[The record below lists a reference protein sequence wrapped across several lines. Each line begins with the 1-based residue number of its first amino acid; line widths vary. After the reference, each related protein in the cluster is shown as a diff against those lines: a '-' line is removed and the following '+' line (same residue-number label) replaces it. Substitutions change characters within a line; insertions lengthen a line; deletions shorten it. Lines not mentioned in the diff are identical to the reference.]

1 MLQANAPPVEPQP
14 SLKAAARLNVGD
26 RLLRA
31 LYPPQS
37 SAAQLR
43 WFGFAML
50 ALAAIFPW
58 LGGPFY
64 TRLAIES
71 FLFGAIALSV
81 DILLGYAGLLSLGQ
95 AAYFGL
101 AAYISALM
109 YLHVTQSFWLV
120 LLAVVAAVAVFSLVL
135 GAVAIRAKGVY
146 FALITFGAAE
156 ILSKIAHNTRAIGG
170 SDGLIGI
177 PVPHIALLPG
187 VTIDL
192 QSNFVFYHAVL
203 VVLVLIYVGT
213 QRVLDSGFGAVLR
226 AISRQLRPRALSR
239 LQLVLVQASGIRPGC
254 TGRGRWRPDLPVAAR
269 VRSAASVRIRGFDQ
283 GRRDVA
289 RGRRRHAAG
298 PACGQR
304 DRHVPGIGGRQLHRK
319 APADSRRHLHRL
331 RHVPAG
337 RFDRA
342 CSPPAGNAREGRA
355 MIKVSALNKAF
366 GGLRAVRNL
375 SFEAAPHRVTSI
387 IGPNGAGKSTAFNLI
402 AGTLRPDSGTVELDG
417 RDITGQAPFALAR
430 LGVARSFQ
438 ITNLFFGLSAFEN
451 VRLACQSL
459 ERRNSYLVRL
469 DRLARPQARARAILE

>member
-170 SDGLIGI
+170 SDGLLGI
-177 PVPHIALLPG
+177 SVPRVPLLPG
-187 VTIDL
+187 VALDL
-192 QSNFVFYHAVL
+192 HSNLVFYYAVL
-203 VVLVLIYVGT
+203 AALVLIYLAT
-213 QRVLDSGFGAVLR
+213 RRVLATAFGSVLR
-226 AISRQLRPRALSR
+226 AIRDNADRVPYLGYNPFWYKLAAY
-239 LQLVLVQASGIRPGC
+239 VL
-254 TGRGRWRPDLPVAAR
+254 AAQI
-269 VRSAASVRIRGFDQ
+269 A
-283 GRRDVA
+283 
-289 RGRRRHAAG
+289 
-298 PACGQR
+298 
-304 DRHVPGIGGRQLHRK
+304 
-319 APADSRRHLHRL
+319 
-331 RHVPAG
+331 
-337 RFDRA
+337 
-342 CSPPAGNAREGRA
+342 
-355 MIKVSALNKAF
+355 AF
-366 GGLRAVRNL
+366 GGLIYPLLRGFVAPNLFGFEVSTQAVVMSL
-375 SFEAAPHRVTSI
+375 VGGVGTL
-387 IGPNGAGKSTAFNLI
+387 IGPLAGSAIITFL
-402 AGTLRPDSGTVELDG
+402 DS
-417 RDITGQAPFALAR
+417 
-430 LGVARSFQ
+430 
-438 ITNLFFGLSAFEN
+438 
-451 VRLACQSL
+451 
-459 ERRNSYLVRL
+459 LVG
-469 DRLARPQARARAILE
+469 